1 MKCTTSM
8 CVALPKCLCFRSF
21 KNQNMFSMST
31 WKPSFH
37 NAVVDNVGGHPIFH
51 AILANASVSD
61 AVVKIIFELL
71 MAIERKDSVHV
82 Q

>member
-1 MKCTTSM
+1 
-8 CVALPKCLCFRSF
+8 
-21 KNQNMFSMST
+21 MFCMST

-37 NAVVDNVGGHPIFH
+37 SAVVDNVSRHPIFH
-51 AILANASVSD
+51 AIPANAAVSD

-71 MAIERKDSVHV
+71 MVNIERKDSVHV